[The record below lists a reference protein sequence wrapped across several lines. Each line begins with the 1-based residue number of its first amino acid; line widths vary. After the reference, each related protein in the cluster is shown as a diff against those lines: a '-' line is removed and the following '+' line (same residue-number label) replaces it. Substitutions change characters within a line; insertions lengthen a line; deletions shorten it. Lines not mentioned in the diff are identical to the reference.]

1 MRYTLDLVVEIDGT
15 LIRQHVTNLTEA
27 GMHQH
32 INELLLEPVEIVS
45 CVVSESQP
53 FDHGDTTA

>member
-1 MRYTLDLVVEIDGT
+1 MRYTLDIVVELDGVRV
-15 LIRQHVTNLTEA
+15 RQHLTQLTEA

-32 INELLLEPVEIVS
+32 VNELIREPVEIVS

-53 FDHGDTTA
+53 YDQGETSA